1 MRKDFKKKTLAI
13 AVVACCLALVAGGT
27 WAYFT
32 DDAKAHNVITS
43 GGVGI
48 EIVETQ
54 SVGGAEVE
62 YPSDPI
68 GNIMPGT
75 SVSKIVR
82 VANTDAGEA
91 WIRAKVTQ
99 VITPAPGVEK
109 LPSLYDADGVE
120 VPAVSYDLG
129 ADWLPGEDGWYYYT
143 KPVPKGDATAELFR
157 QVDFAKQMGNEYQNC
172 KVSIQIQAQAV
183 QTANNPVPKGGSVL
197 DVKGWPVEGA
207 DEGATAGGSAA
218 GSSESND

>member
-13 AVVACCLALVAGGT
+13 AVVACCLCLCAGGT

-32 DDAKAHNVITS
+32 DDVTAHNIVTS

-48 EIVETQ
+48 KIVETQ

-68 GNIMPGT
+68 TGAMPGT

-82 VANTDAGEA
+82 VANTDSAEA
-91 WIRAKVTQ
+91 WIRARVTQ
-99 VITPAPGVEK
+99 EITPASGVEE
-109 LPSLYDADGVE
+109 LPPLHNLDGVE

-129 ADWLPGEDGWYYYT
+129 DDWLPGDDGWFYYA
-143 KPVPKGDATAELFR
+143 KPVPEGVATAELFR
-157 QVDFAKQMGNEYQNC
+157 QVNFAKEMGNEYQGCTVN
-172 KVSIQIQAQAV
+172 IQIRAQAV
-183 QTANNPVPKGGSVL
+183 QTANNAVPQGGSVM
-197 DVKGWPVEGA
+197 DVKGWPSDGA
-207 DEGATAGGSAA
+207 E
-218 GSSESND
+218 